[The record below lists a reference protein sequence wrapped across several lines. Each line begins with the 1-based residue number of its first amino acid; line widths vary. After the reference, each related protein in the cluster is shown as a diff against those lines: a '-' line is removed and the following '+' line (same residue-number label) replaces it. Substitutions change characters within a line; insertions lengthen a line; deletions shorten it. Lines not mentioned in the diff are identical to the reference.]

1 MKVFCTLPFTHIYND
16 SYGVMMPCCHAAV
29 DHPHHKEFEDATFP
43 APSVKEGFYNYV
55 KSGAMRQLRLDM
67 MQNQPTDFVK
77 DVCRN
82 CVKLENQ
89 GLPSYRVPGDINL
102 GGRNLSIKLRLFGNT
117 CNLQCY
123 MCDIKNSN
131 SRIKQTEKMMEF
143 NPEVGQMLRYS
154 DLSEELKVKGG
165 FDLSV
170 SDPDTFNKCIE
181 DIKKIAN
188 KIQSITI
195 IGGEPFILSS
205 HYKLLDALIDCG
217 EAENIVLRY
226 DSNLTKLHWSGCHI
240 KDYVARFKKIRIS
253 LSLDGYGNLNDYIRF
268 PSKWDEIVNNYHQ
281 VKEYADINISTT
293 LTALSVLRLDELYQ
307 WVNSQNL
314 NTQWN
319 TLHWP
324 EVARIESL
332 HPNIRKRLVK
342 KYENTEL
349 EFLCKELSKHILD
362 WEEKW
367 KKFIS
372 YLEAIDHVN
381 GTDYKSVFPELCDLS
396 EDR

>member
-1 MKVFCTLPFTHIYND
+1 MKAFCSLPFVHIYND
-16 SYGVMMPCCHAAV
+16 SYGVMMPCCYAAV
-29 DHPHHKEFEDATFP
+29 DHPYHKPYEDATFP
-43 APSVKEGFYNYV
+43 APMIKDGFYEFI

-67 MQNQPTDFVK
+67 MQDEPTDLVK
-77 DVCRN
+77 DVCRKCIALEEKGIPSPRQPSN
-82 CVKLENQ
+82 GNLFGRKLSLN
-89 GLPSYRVPGDINL
+89 
-102 GGRNLSIKLRLFGNT
+102 LRLFGNT
-117 CNLQCY
+117 CNLKCF
-123 MCDIKNSN
+123 MCNIKNSS
-131 SRIKQTEKMMEF
+131 SRIRQTEKMMEF

-165 FDLSV
+165 FDLSA

-195 IGGEPFILSS
+195 IGGEPFILPS

-240 KDYVARFKKIRIS
+240 KDYVAEFKKIRIS
-253 LSLDGYGNLNDYIRF
+253 LSLDGHGNLNDYIRF
-268 PSKWDEIVNNYHQ
+268 PSKWDEIINNYHE

-293 LTALSVLRLDELYQ
+293 LSALSVLRLDELYQ
-307 WVNSQNL
+307 WSNSQHL
-314 NTQWN
+314 DTQWN

-324 EVARIESL
+324 EVVRIESL

-342 KYENTEL
+342 KY
-349 EFLCKELSKHILD
+349 
-362 WEEKW
+362 
-367 KKFIS
+367 
-372 YLEAIDHVN
+372 AVN
-381 GTDYKSVFPELCDLS
+381 RCVVREWTSAHSLLRE
-396 EDR
+396 